1 MEKQGFEEKEEL
13 KSRLE
18 STMEEKFK
26 LEKVRKLNLLIDFPT
41 LTYTKTECAIF
52 RTISVLFKAVTP
64 TVPTSISIIFSNFR
78 DVFPLREKSILTLS
92 QVAQFTCIVA
102 RKTRRSKKKNKANNR
117 NCYFDILN
125 RCFQS
130 SRDLYSQIFFC

>member
-41 LTYTKTECAIF
+41 LTC
-52 RTISVLFKAVTP
+52 
-64 TVPTSISIIFSNFR
+64 
-78 DVFPLREKSILTLS
+78 
-92 QVAQFTCIVA
+92 
-102 RKTRRSKKKNKANNR
+102 
-117 NCYFDILN
+117 
-125 RCFQS
+125 
-130 SRDLYSQIFFC
+130 

>member
-41 LTYTKTECAIF
+41 LTYTKTECAHF
-52 RTISVLFKAVTP
+52 P
-64 TVPTSISIIFSNFR
+64 NNFR
-78 DVFPLREKSILTLS
+78 FIQGRYSNRTYFDFDYIFKLLRRLSSERKNILTLP

-117 NCYFDILN
+117 NCFFDILN
-125 RCFQS
+125 
-130 SRDLYSQIFFC
+130 